1 MTSESSS
8 QYAGAAPS
16 PGPMLRREREAQGMS
31 EREAADRL
39 NWMPDYVAV
48 IENDRYEK
56 LRNPAFAR
64 GYVKA
69 YARLVGLNEEKLL
82 AVFDE
87 HYQLHAS
94 AKSVNKKRS
103 RPLHLQ
109 RNEFGMFVGLGA
121 LLLLVFF
128 MWWRSG

>member
-1 MTSESSS
+1 MTSELSS
-8 QYAGAAPS
+8 QADALSS
-16 PGPMLRREREAQGMS
+16 PGPLLKHEREAQGMS
-31 EREAADRL
+31 RREAADRL

-48 IENDRYEK
+48 IEDDSYEK

-69 YARLVGLNEEKLL
+69 YARLVGLNEETLL
-82 AVFDE
+82 AAFDE
-87 HYQLHAS
+87 HRRLNTT
-94 AKSVNKKRS
+94 AKIVSKKRT

-109 RNEFGMFVGLGA
+109 RNEFGMFVGLGV

>member
-1 MTSESSS
+1 MTSELSS
-8 QYAGAAPS
+8 QAGAPSS
-16 PGPMLRREREAQGMS
+16 PGPLLKHEREAQGMS
-31 EREAADRL
+31 QREAADRL

-48 IENDRYEK
+48 IENDSYEK

-69 YARLVGLNEEKLL
+69 YARLVGLNEENLL
-82 AVFDE
+82 SAFDE
-87 HYQLHAS
+87 HRRLNAS
-94 AKSVNKKRS
+94 AKIVSKKRT

>member
-1 MTSESSS
+1 MTSELPS
-8 QYAGAAPS
+8 QADALSS
-16 PGPMLRREREAQGMS
+16 PGPLLKLQREAQGMS
-31 EREAADRL
+31 QREAADRL

-48 IENDRYEK
+48 IESDSYEK

-69 YARLVGLNEEKLL
+69 YARLVGLNEEILL
-82 AVFDE
+82 CAFDE
-87 HYQLHAS
+87 HRRLNTPEKTVS
-94 AKSVNKKRS
+94 KKRS